1 MGMGHMHAFITTV
14 EMWHEI
20 NLMIQIF
27 EQLCISR
34 LVAQNSQYA
43 ASSQSS
49 QNSQKIEK

>member
-14 EMWHEI
+14 ENVTWNKLNDTDI
-20 NLMIQIF
+20 WTTVY
-27 EQLCISR
+27 R

-49 QNSQKIEK
+49 QNSPKIEK